1 MKLKPGI
8 SKATFWVTLLVGLAG
23 VAVTALNM
31 IDGSAAGDAAGILTN
46 IATFLKALFLPAP

>member
-8 SKATFWVTLLVGLAG
+8 SKVTFWVTLVVGLAG

-31 IDGSAAGDAAGILTN
+31 IDGTAAGDAAGILTN
-46 IATFLKALFLPAP
+46 VATWLKALFLPTP